1 MMNNLHIRVALAAAD
16 RLTRPVTRAR
26 ETVSALSDSLRET
39 QDSIRSLERQSQA
52 FASAQE
58 KFEETTRK
66 IAGVQEQLSRLQQAE
81 RNGMALS
88 ERQREMMASLTARLE
103 RLNRVRGV
111 HQQRLEESRREL
123 ERHGIAAEGSSQ
135 SIQAAI
141 RRTAE
146 YNEELERQRR
156 ALTQVTRAQQRYEQA
171 QERLGRIRNT
181 GAAALAAG
189 SAGLYATGRSVAPVM
204 DLQRHGAVIAAQ
216 AGEGAS
222 AATGYTGVINHMV
235 HTGITPDA
243 QLAAEAVGAV
253 RSTLG
258 GLGVVGENELTRIT
272 RKMLDM
278 QAVMGGDIPQHIQ
291 AAAVMIKNGLA
302 RSSDEAV
309 DLMVAGMQRMGPV
322 MRDELPEILH
332 EYSTHFR
339 NMGLTGSETMTLL
352 ADMAQQG
359 KFALDKTGDAIKEFS
374 IRGSDM
380 SKASTEAYALIGLD
394 AARMSSAVASGGAAA
409 RAAMQKTAAGL
420 LKIADPAE
428 RANAAIALFG
438 TPVEDLSVDQIPA
451 FLGALARVSDRMAD
465 VSGVADR
472 MGQTLRDNLSGDV
485 ARLTGTF
492 SALRS
497 GIIGEITDDL
507 RGLVRM
513 ATAWGERLQ
522 AWVNAHPEL
531 VRMIALTTG
540 TVLALT
546 TAVGALSV
554 AAWMVVAPLLKL
566 RLGLALLRAIPAG
579 LSVAGTLYGGLT
591 GVISAVGAALGAL
604 TWPVAAAVGALVGGA
619 LLIWRYW
626 DRVRAFVSGFIEG
639 VQSALAPFMAT
650 ASRFAPLLDL
660 VSGALSRIQAWF
672 KSLLTPVSSTRD
684 LLEQCTS
691 AGQTFG
697 STLASAL
704 AVVFSP
710 LEALIDGLAWV
721 LEKLGVLPAEAER
734 VKRKLDE
741 VGKTPVAWEWDPEQK
756 KMIQKVWH
764 WSPPGGTSTPS
775 GVSGTQPPPVTSPAG
790 ISTDGNRDVLRHLK
804 GIEGNTGGLLNDA
817 RRRIGPGDIVFK
829 DLPRALAVRGQWHE
843 PVTVAASGAV
853 FPLPDGEIR
862 VLAQPPARPASVA
875 RQAVMPVDRFQ
886 GDVHVHLHGVN
897 TNNPRELAR
906 MVGDAVRA
914 EMNRMVRAGTG
925 SFRDRD

>member
-1 MMNNLHIRVALAAAD
+1 
-16 RLTRPVTRAR
+16 
-26 ETVSALSDSLRET
+26 
-39 QDSIRSLERQSQA
+39 
-52 FASAQE
+52 
-58 KFEETTRK
+58 KFDEATRK
-66 IAGVQEQLSRLQQAE
+66 IAAVQQQLNRLQQAE
-81 RNGMALS
+81 REGTVLS
-88 ERQREMMASLTARLE
+88 ERQREMMASLTTRLE
-103 RLNRVRGV
+103 RLNRVRDV
-111 HQQRLEESRREL
+111 HQRRLEDSRREL

-135 SIQAAI
+135 TIQAAI

-146 YNEELERQRR
+146 YNEELARQRQ
-156 ALTQVTRAQQRYEQA
+156 ALAQVTRAQQRYEQA
-171 QERLGRIRNT
+171 QERLGRIRNA

-189 SAGLYATGRSVAPVM
+189 AAGLYAGGRAVAPVM

-222 AATGYTGVINHMV
+222 DAVGYTGVINHMV

-258 GLGVVGENELTRIT
+258 GLGAVSENELTRIT

-291 AAAVMIKNGLA
+291 AAAIMIKNGLA

-380 SKASTEAYALIGLD
+380 SKASAEAYALIGLD
-394 AARMSSAVASGGAAA
+394 AARMSSAVASGGTAA
-409 RAAMQKTAAGL
+409 RAALQKTASGL
-420 LKIADPAE
+420 LQIVDPAE

-540 TVLALT
+540 AVLALT
-546 TAVGALSV
+546 TAMGALSV

-579 LSVAGTLYGGLT
+579 LSVAGTLFGGLT

-604 TWPVAAAVGALVGGA
+604 TWPVVVAV
-619 LLIWRYW
+619 
-626 DRVRAFVSGFIEG
+626 
-639 VQSALAPFMAT
+639 
-650 ASRFAPLLDL
+650 
-660 VSGALSRIQAWF
+660 
-672 KSLLTPVSSTRD
+672 
-684 LLEQCTS
+684 
-691 AGQTFG
+691 
-697 STLASAL
+697 
-704 AVVFSP
+704 
-710 LEALIDGLAWV
+710 
-721 LEKLGVLPAEAER
+721 
-734 VKRKLDE
+734 
-741 VGKTPVAWEWDPEQK
+741 
-756 KMIQKVWH
+756 
-764 WSPPGGTSTPS
+764 
-775 GVSGTQPPPVTSPAG
+775 
-790 ISTDGNRDVLRHLK
+790 
-804 GIEGNTGGLLNDA
+804 
-817 RRRIGPGDIVFK
+817 
-829 DLPRALAVRGQWHE
+829 
-843 PVTVAASGAV
+843 
-853 FPLPDGEIR
+853 
-862 VLAQPPARPASVA
+862 
-875 RQAVMPVDRFQ
+875 
-886 GDVHVHLHGVN
+886 
-897 TNNPRELAR
+897 
-906 MVGDAVRA
+906 
-914 EMNRMVRAGTG
+914 
-925 SFRDRD
+925 